1 MSDDNKAF
9 WKTPAGKAAV
19 ALIALIT
26 GPAILMLAST
36 VMVSSMVSSIG
47 GVAGD
52 AASDNGSCSSSS
64 SSDSSSS
71 GGSGDAATAP
81 TRTVEQWVTDF
92 GQYAFDTG
100 KKYGI
105 PWEAI
110 LTQGAFESGYGSS
123 APGHNYFGIRA
134 WKDGQPT
141 VNVPMWEQDASG
153 NYYLDSSAQFA
164 AFDSDAAGFDGY
176 GEFITSNS
184 RYWPALQEENRHDP
198 IKYMTAVVAA
208 GYATDSSYMEK
219 WTNFYN
225 EVQAAINKV
234 GKKEW
239 TPSSKIK
246 YDREPPKLDGSDSG
260 TTGGGSDSSSSGTT
274 NVDCSGSGNGD
285 DGNAVYGDLGDAP
298 LDTENFGWMCKTVLK
313 ICAPGDYGVPKIS
326 WSGDY
331 QCYWYWLARSYLVF
345 DGDIQN
351 PMTANGGQLYEW
363 AQGQPDWETSTAP
376 RPGAGVSFWGNGN
389 NHVAFV
395 EKVEPDPSG
404 WKIWISEGNFQRPG
418 VPAGS
423 WNTFNTRWLTKN
435 DFLAAGGTGFFWKKS
450 WHMKS

>member
-1 MSDDNKAF
+1 MSSDSHKAF
-9 WKTPAGKAAV
+9 WKTPAGKIAV
-19 ALIALIT
+19 ALILFL
-26 GPAILMLAST
+26 GMPGFLMLSST
-36 VMVSSMVSSIG
+36 VMVSTMVSSIG
-47 GVAGD
+47 GVAGE
-52 AASDNGSCSSSS
+52 ATATSDSCGGSSSS
-64 SSDSSSS
+64 GGSSDG

-81 TRTVEQWVTDF
+81 TRTVEQWVKDF
-92 GQYAFDTG
+92 GQYAYDTG

-141 VNVPMWEQDASG
+141 VQVPMWESG
-153 NYYLDSSAQFA
+153 PSGPYLDTSASFA
-164 AFDSDAAGFDGY
+164 AYDSDAAGFDGY

-184 RYWPALQEENRHDP
+184 RYWQALQEENRRDP
-198 IKYMTAVVAA
+198 IKYITAIKAA
-208 GYATDSSYMEK
+208 GYATDPDYVAK

-225 EVQAAINKV
+225 EIKAAIKKV

-239 TPSSKIK
+239 LPSSKVK
-246 YDREPPKLDGSDSG
+246 YDREPPKAPGDGATAGGDSG
-260 TTGGGSDSSSSGTT
+260 SSSSGGSTT
-274 NVDCSGSGNGD
+274 TCSNSSSDD
-285 DGNAVYGDLGDAP
+285 DGNAVYGGLGDAP
-298 LDTENFGWMCKTVLK
+298 TKTDNFGWMCKTKLK
-313 ICAPGDYGVPKIS
+313 ICSPGDYGVPKIS

-331 QCYWYWLARSYLVF
+331 QCYWYWLARSWLVH

-351 PMTANGGQLYEW
+351 PFTANGGELYNW
-363 AQGQPDWETSTAP
+363 AQGQPDWDTSTAP

-395 EKVEPDPSG
+395 EKVEKDPSG
-404 WKIWISEGNFQRPG
+404 WKIMISEGNFTRPG
-418 VPAGS
+418 VAAGS
-423 WNTFNTRWLTKN
+423 WNTYNTRWLTK
-435 DFLAAGGTGFFWKKS
+435 DQFLASGGTGFFWKKS